1 MMTGHAK
8 KLKKTLKKQRE
19 ASKDGLLKCKSNTL
33 KSGFTKCSS
42 DNVPMV
48 DSRMIYNFIW
58 ADNRFLNSNNR
69 TGKLERA
76 TRES

>member
-19 ASKDGLLKCKSNTL
+19 ASKEGLLKCKSNTL
-33 KSGFTKCSS
+33 KSG
-42 DNVPMV
+42 
-48 DSRMIYNFIW
+48 
-58 ADNRFLNSNNR
+58 FLNSNNR